1 MRTTIAAVTALAGS
15 LLLAPLM
22 LGPTQAGGVPDLK
35 NALGTTHDSAV
46 TLVRGGGGA
55 GGGGHGGG
63 FAMGGGHMGGG
74 GWGGHMGGG
83 GRGHGGGFAMGEGH
97 MRSGGWGGHNGGHEF
112 VGRGFGGPRFA
123 AHDFQHRFNH
133 DHFHHFHN
141 RNFFV
146 GGVFFGGYPY
156 YYDNYSYGGCYWLRR
171 QAIITG
177 SPYWWSRYEDC
188 VGYY

>member
-22 LGPTQAGGVPDLK
+22 LGPTQAGGAPDLK
-35 NALGTTHDSAV
+35 NALSATHPGAV
-46 TLVRGGGGA
+46 TLVRGGGG

-97 MRSGGWGGHNGGHEF
+97 MRGGHEF
-112 VGRGFGGPRFA
+112 VGRGFGGARFA
-123 AHDFQHRFNH
+123 AHDFHHGFNH
-133 DHFHHFHN
+133 DHFRHFHN
-141 RNFFV
+141 RRFFV
-146 GGVFFGGYPY
+146 SNVFIGGGYPY
-156 YYDNYSYGGCYWLRR
+156 YYGDCYWLRR

-177 SPYWWSRYEDC
+177 SPYWWARYQAC
-188 VGYY
+188 RGYY

>member
-22 LGPTQAGGVPDLK
+22 LGPTQAGGAPDLK
-35 NALGTTHDSAV
+35 NALSATHPGAV
-46 TLVRGGGGA
+46 TLVRGGGG

-63 FAMGGGHMGGG
+63 FAMGGGHMG
-74 GWGGHMGGG
+74 
-83 GRGHGGGFAMGEGH
+83 
-97 MRSGGWGGHNGGHEF
+97 GGHEF

-123 AHDFQHRFNH
+123 AHDFHHGFNH

-141 RNFFV
+141 RRFFV
-146 GGVFFGGYPY
+146 SNVFIGGGYPY
-156 YYDNYSYGGCYWLRR
+156 YYGDCYWLRR

-177 SPYWWSRYEDC
+177 SPYWWARYQAC
-188 VGYY
+188 RGYY